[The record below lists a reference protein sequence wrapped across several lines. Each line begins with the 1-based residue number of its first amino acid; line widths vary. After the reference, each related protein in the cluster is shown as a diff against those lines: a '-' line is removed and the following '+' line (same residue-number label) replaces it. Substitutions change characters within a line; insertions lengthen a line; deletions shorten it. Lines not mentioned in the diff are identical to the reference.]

1 MSAAEDHRLEEA
13 RAIPVSEVAA
23 RLDVPGLRKSGA
35 ELVGPCPACGGTDRF
50 AINDRRG
57 VYNCRAC
64 GGGDGLALVR
74 LVMGCDFRAAL
85 TWLCGDAAAE
95 VDPELAARRRRE
107 REAQA
112 AARAREADRYRRAAI
127 ERARGIWAAGR
138 AAAGTPVQRYLELR
152 GVGPAA
158 IGGMPEALR
167 YHPDLPYRHRPKGGD
182 WITLHRGPAMLAGIL
197 APDGALIGVHRT
209 WLDLGAPT
217 GKAALRHE
225 DEALPA
231 KKVEGS
237 MKGGAI
243 RLIGRTDGGR
253 AETLVMGEGIETTL
267 SAAVPRALPDA
278 AFWSGVSLGN
288 MSGRLRAGPG
298 MRHAGLPEMDDGDA
312 WLPPPWTRRLIF
324 IADGDSEPRLTI
336 SKLQAGLRRAR
347 ATVPGLAIE
356 IAHPGEGR
364 DLNDLLRE
372 AAT

>member
-1 MSAAEDHRLEEA
+1 MSAAEDPRLEEA

-23 RLDVPGLRKSGA
+23 RLDVPGLRRWGA

-64 GGGDGLALVR
+64 GGGDGLSLVR
-74 LVMGCDFRAAL
+74 LVLGCDFRAAL

-95 VDPELAARRRRE
+95 VDPELAACRRRE
-107 REAQA
+107 REAQE

-127 ERARGIWAAGR
+127 DRARGIWAAGR
-138 AAAGTPVQRYLELR
+138 PAAGTPVQRYLELR

-167 YHPDLPYRHRPKGGD
+167 YHPDLPYRHKPKGGE
-182 WITLHRGPAMLAGIL
+182 WITVHRGPAMLAGIL

-209 WLDLGAPT
+209 WLDLGAEN

-243 RLIGRTDGGR
+243 RLIAHPGGGR

-267 SAAVPRALPDA
+267 SAAVPGALPEGRVLVRRQPGQHVGAAAGRTGDA
-278 AFWSGVSLGN
+278 ACRAPGH
-288 MSGRLRAGPG
+288 GRRRRLAAAALDAAPDLHRRRGQRA
-298 MRHAGLPEMDDGDA
+298 ADDG
-312 WLPPPWTRRLIF
+312 L
-324 IADGDSEPRLTI
+324 
-336 SKLQAGLRRAR
+336 
-347 ATVPGLAIE
+347 
-356 IAHPGEGR
+356 
-364 DLNDLLRE
+364 
-372 AAT
+372 